1 MIRALEILT
10 FTSSTNVLCLK
21 IHIHMKRTILTANKD
36 GRHSLP
42 PHLSL
47 NAHQQNEPYKTP
59 YLSNICCNSNAVTLT
74 VVLIVQTNI
83 RIITWDRLYFSF

>member
-47 NAHQQNEPYKTP
+47 NAHQQNET
-59 YLSNICCNSNAVTLT
+59 LQNSILEQHMLQQQCSNLDSGAYSPN
-74 VVLIVQTNI
+74 
-83 RIITWDRLYFSF
+83 